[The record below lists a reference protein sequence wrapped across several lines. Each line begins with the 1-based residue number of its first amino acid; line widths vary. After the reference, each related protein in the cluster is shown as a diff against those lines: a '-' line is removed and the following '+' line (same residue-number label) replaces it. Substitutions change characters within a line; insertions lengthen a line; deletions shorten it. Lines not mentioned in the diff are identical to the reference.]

1 MLGRAF
7 RRLEFVF
14 FNEHSLKL
22 VHEVDLFSHAEGDTR
37 ASAPDQGWVLALQQ
51 ELCGTA
57 VRYVVTLGLHGAYV
71 ISAQSHCFR
80 PSIKLDAVVDSTGAG
95 DAFASAFITF
105 SRLRGDPDGDALEK
119 AHCAAAMKIQHKGGS
134 NGHPDTETI
143 EREWRR
149 RKGLGA
155 WMVAHA

>member
-1 MLGRAF
+1 
-7 RRLEFVF
+7 VW
-14 FNEHSLKL
+14 N
-22 VHEVDLFSHAEGDTR
+22 
-37 ASAPDQGWVLALQQ
+37 
-51 ELCGTA
+51 
-57 VRYVVTLGLHGAYV
+57 TL
-71 ISAQSHCFR
+71 
-80 PSIKLDAVVDSTGAG
+80 PPKGAG

-119 AHCAAAMKIQHKGGS
+119 AHCAAAMKIQVGGRDHQECFPHHHAGAECFLSCVTIQHKGGS